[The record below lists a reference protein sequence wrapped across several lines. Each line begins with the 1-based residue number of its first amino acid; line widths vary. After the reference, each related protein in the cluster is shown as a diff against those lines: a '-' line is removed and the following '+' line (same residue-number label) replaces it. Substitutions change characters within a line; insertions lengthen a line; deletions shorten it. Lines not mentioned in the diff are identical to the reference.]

1 MKRFFPLFLV
11 FFHFFFS
18 INIYSQNNP
27 MDVNVRPDKM
37 MEWTRL
43 PSDAE
48 INVSIRNLQ
57 DELTQ
62 SISVNGVLVDGKRV
76 ELSEVIKS
84 HNKLL
89 AGKREPWTISNAK
102 IFGALISQYGTA
114 VRGYSLLQNQQTG
127 KFGFVYGYMGSY
139 RPQSIAEAYN
149 DYYNGIKN
157 SENGA
162 FGFAPPMGSSTEN
175 STVTGTDIDGIV
187 STEDNED
194 DIPWTLVVGGSIAAA
209 VAAIV
214 RKILKKGATAAA
226 KSATKPNK
234 NQKEKKEEE
243 NEEEAHYILQ
253 LNKESFQLKLNEPE
267 NLEVR
272 VWKVTA
278 KGEKKCDAN
287 IQIQNFEKALTVNPT
302 NGVGSLNAQL
312 LLQKQPKE
320 SNFNISVTA
329 NAEGHEFQR
338 NVTIRP
344 FGEMQIVVETAP
356 DNKRTLRP
364 DTFQTI
370 ACFAQVVDEN
380 GKNIPDLTEKIKF
393 DPKSDWIDVSETVL
407 DGDKMGVNIG
417 CTNPNP
423 NAAVSNP
430 PNSVTLSIIM
440 DEVADEEEP
449 LQNDLVITLLD
460 CKLEVEITECSFP
473 VTDEMSEISFNA
485 YIENTD
491 GEEDWNFTGEYRKG
505 IDPDEPLTEISFTR
519 KSETEVTITL
529 TGPILKPSGN
539 ETFLNKTLVISA
551 AQGEEKPLERQIN
564 VMVSQVGL
572 FIKHGVEGKNELM
585 FTANKP
591 FEINLDFALYK
602 YDKDTNQIVV
612 DKNGLE
618 GNLTFELQNEE
629 QESINFES
637 VLKPS
642 FSYDTLVTNIPYGR
656 YKFKTAEDIP
666 GFGDIRTL
674 NYLVKAPSGVDDNP
688 EAFEQLLKVR
698 VRTFGIGK
706 EFPEWVEAYE
716 QCKHIINNYVPI
728 GEPRN
733 KLNDLLEQR
742 KHTLGAEGL
751 TELRNRIWKIAQDL
765 ILAEG
770 AEGYKSME
778 VWANRIAVTLEWAE
792 WAGDLAFN
800 ALAAFYLKG
809 VGATGASIVKGGMIE
824 ALNFYIYDNDKGW
837 DIFAD
842 RQYEKIIPFLV
853 NVAKGRIVSIENIE
867 LVVKKNKI
875 LAWTIFISCEFL
887 YNLYQTKSVV
897 EAAKLTA
904 AQMRDE
910 LIMRKLT
917 AKLQKDALKYNIKI
931 TTPDEV
937 LDALVK
943 SVKTVNGE
951 EFIDPKK
958 LLEFM
963 RDPAAV
969 RTIKNHG
976 TEWMKNVFEKSR
988 NKIYEKHDADLKK
1001 YISET
1006 YKINP
1011 NDVKIDDFRTP
1022 GTDGKTNLNTDRD
1035 YRVLRKVK
1043 TKNGDIWIEVQSP
1056 NWKQKSYEIFG
1067 ETTGKPFGVDAQE
1080 WAESHQQRGTDRFD
1094 SEASKDYAD
1103 NTYNS
1108 ETGEINRNKPNIL
1121 KVKEGKGRLIDSEEL
1136 GNMYK
1141 NKVNN
1146 ALDPGMEPEAYAQA
1160 QKGVKTLKEVRDGY
1174 DAQGLDIPEIP
1185 DKLKKAMDIVEKAH
1199 VDANATPEHI
1209 EMLNKQLKNL
1219 EYGNIGDVAK
1229 DMADSFKD
1237 LKKHDS
1243 NDPRQVIF
1251 GW

>member
-1 MKRFFPLFLV
+1 MVMKSFFSYLLF
-11 FFHFFFS
+11 FFFS
-18 INIYSQNNP
+18 IIYSQS
-27 MDVNVRPDKM
+27 DYSFYQDD
-37 MEWTRL
+37 WTYL

-48 INVSIRNLQ
+48 IANTLNATYG
-57 DELTQ
+57 LTQ
-62 SISVNGVLVDGKRV
+62 GCVSGTSKIDTDL
-76 ELSEVIKS
+76 ELSKIIKY
-84 HNKLL
+84 HNKKL
-89 AGKREPWTISNAK
+89 AGQYEPTKISFVEIYVYYPYIGGNK
-102 IFGALISQYGTA
+102 IQRYHL
-114 VRGYSLLQNQQTG
+114 VQNHETG
-127 KFGFVYGYMGSY
+127 KFAFRYSFCADC
-139 RPQSIAEAYN
+139 PTTLLETYN
-149 DYYNGIKN
+149 EKYNYIKN
-157 SENGA
+157 SDDFA
-162 FGFAPPMGSSTEN
+162 FGFAPPLGSSSEN
-175 STVTGTDIDGIV
+175 SNISGADIDGIV
-187 STEDNED
+187 STEGNED
-194 DIPWTLVVGGSIAAA
+194 DIPWTLVVGGSIAVV

-226 KSATKPNK
+226 KSISKTNK
-234 NQKEKKEEE
+234 NQKEEKKEE

-253 LNKESFQLKLNEPE
+253 LSKESFQLKLNEPKT
-267 NLEVR
+267 LEIR

-278 KGEKKCDAN
+278 KGEKQCNAD
-287 IQIQNFEKALTVNPT
+287 IQIQNFEKALNVNPT
-302 NGVGSLNAQL
+302 NGVGSLNVQL

-320 SNFNISVTA
+320 SNFSILVAA

-338 NVTIRP
+338 SVNILP
-344 FGEMQIVVETAP
+344 FGEMQIIVKTEP
-356 DNKRTLRP
+356 DNKRSLRP

-370 ACFAQVVDEN
+370 ACYAQVVDEN

-393 DPKSDWIDVSETVL
+393 EPKSDWIDASETVL
-407 DGDKMGVNIG
+407 DADTMGINIG

-430 PNSVTLSIIM
+430 PSSVTLSVIM
-440 DEVADEEEP
+440 DEVAEGEEP
-449 LQNDLVITLLD
+449 LKNDLIITLLD
-460 CKLEVEITECSFP
+460 CKLEVEIVECSFP
-473 VTDEMSEISFNA
+473 VTEEMSEITFNA

-491 GEEDWNFTGEYRKG
+491 GEEDWNFSGEYRKG
-505 IDPDEPLTEISFTR
+505 IDPDEPLTEINISR
-519 KSETEVTITL
+519 KSETEVIITL
-529 TGPILKPSGN
+529 IGPILKPSGN

-551 AQGEEKPLERQIN
+551 AQGEEKPLERHIS
-564 VMVSQVGL
+564 VTVSQVGL
-572 FIKHGVEGKNELM
+572 FIKNGVQGKNELM

-591 FEINLDFALYK
+591 FETNLDFALYK
-602 YDKDTNQIVV
+602 YDKNTNQILV
-612 DKNGLE
+612 DEKGL
-618 GNLTFELQNEE
+618 GYLTFELQNEE
-629 QESINFES
+629 QEIINFES

-642 FSYDTLVTNIPYGR
+642 FSFDKLVTNIPYGR
-656 YKFKTAEDIP
+656 WNFKTEEDIP
-666 GFGDIRTL
+666 GFGDIKTL
-674 NYLVKAPSGVDDNP
+674 NYLVKSTFGVDDNP

-778 VWANRIAVTLEWAE
+778 VWANRITVTLEWTE

-800 ALAAFYLKG
+800 ALAAYYLKG
-809 VGATGASIVKGGMIE
+809 VGATGASMVKGGMIE

-837 DIFAD
+837 DVFAD
-842 RQYEKIIPFLV
+842 RQYEKIIPFLM
-853 NVAKGRIVSIENIE
+853 NVAKGRIISVENIE

-904 AQMRDE
+904 AQLRDE

-917 AKLQKDALKYNIKI
+917 AQLQKNALKYNIKI
-931 TTPDEV
+931 ATLDEV
-937 LDALVK
+937 LDDLVK

-951 EFIDPKK
+951 EIIDPKK

-976 TEWMKNVFEKSR
+976 TEWMKKVFEKSR

-1001 YISET
+1001 YIADT
-1006 YKINP
+1006 YKIDP
-1011 NDVKIDDFRTP
+1011 KDVKIDDFRTP
-1022 GTDGKTNLNTDRD
+1022 GIDGKTNLNTDRD

-1043 TKNGDIWIEVQSP
+1043 TTNGDVWIELQSP

-1067 ETTGKPFGVDAQE
+1067 EATGKPFGVGAKD

-1103 NTYNS
+1103 NTYNPD
-1108 ETGEINRNKPNIL
+1108 TGEINRNRPNIL
-1121 KVKEGKGRLIDSEEL
+1121 EVKEGRGRLIDSEEL

-1141 NKVNN
+1141 NKVNH
-1146 ALDPGMEPEAYAQA
+1146 ALEPGMEPEAFAQA
-1160 QKGVKTLKEVRDGY
+1160 KKGVDTLKKVREGY
-1174 DAQGLDIPEIP
+1174 DAQGLDVPKIP
-1185 DKLKKAMDIVEKAH
+1185 DKLKQAMDIVEKAH
-1199 VDANATPEHI
+1199 VDVNATPEHI
-1209 EMLNKQLKNL
+1209 EMINKQLKDL
-1219 EYGNIGDVAK
+1219 KYENIGDVAK

>member
-1 MKRFFPLFLV
+1 MRLFQFYCILFL
-11 FFHFFFS
+11 FS
-18 INIYSQNNP
+18 IVGYSQSNP
-27 MDVNVRPDKM
+27 MNVNVKPDQM

-43 PSDAE
+43 PSDGEIAE
-48 INVSIRNLQ
+48 AVRNLQ

-62 SISVNGVLVDGKRV
+62 DISVNGVQVDSKRV
-76 ELSEVIKS
+76 ELSQVIKS

-89 AGKREPWTISNAK
+89 AGKREPWTISSAR
-102 IFGALISQYGTA
+102 IFAGTISQYRTTIW
-114 VRGYSLLQNQQTG
+114 GYSLRQNQQTG
-127 KFGFVYGYMGSY
+127 KFGFVYGYMGKY
-139 RPQSIAEAYN
+139 RPQSISEAYN
-149 DYYNGIKN
+149 DRYNSIKN
-157 SENGA
+157 SDNEA
-162 FGFAPPMGSSTEN
+162 FGFAPPMGSSAEN
-175 STVTGTDIDGIV
+175 STIAGTDIDGIV
-187 STEDNED
+187 PIDENED
-194 DIPWTLVVGGSIAAA
+194 DIPWELVIGGSIAAV
-209 VAAIV
+209 VAAIL
-214 RKILKKGATAAA
+214 RKILKKGVSAAA
-226 KSATKPNK
+226 NSKSTSKKEK
-234 NQKEKKEEE
+234 NQKEKKEE
-243 NEEEAHYILQ
+243 NEEEANYILQ
-253 LNKESFQLKLNEPE
+253 LNKNNFQLKLNEPE
-267 NLEVR
+267 TLEAR
-272 VWKVTA
+272 VWKVTS
-278 KGEKKCDAN
+278 KGEKQCNAD
-287 IQIQNFEKALTVNPT
+287 IQIQNPEKALKITPTTGVN
-302 NGVGSLNAQL
+302 NLEAQL
-312 LLQKQPKE
+312 LLQQQPKE
-320 SNFNISVTA
+320 PNFNIIVTA

-338 NVTIRP
+338 AVNIRP

-356 DNKRTLRP
+356 DNKRSLRP

-370 ACFAQVVDEN
+370 ACYAQVVDEN
-380 GKNIPDLTEKIKF
+380 GKNIPDLTKKIKF
-393 DPKSDWIDVSETVL
+393 DPKSDWVDVSETVL

-430 PNSVTLSIIM
+430 PNTVTLSIFM
-440 DEVADEEEP
+440 DEVAEGEEP

-473 VTDEMSEISFNA
+473 VTEEISEITFDA

-491 GEEDWNFTGEYRKG
+491 GDEDWNFSGEYRKG
-505 IDPDEPLTEISFTR
+505 IDPDEPLTEISISR

-539 ETFLNKTLVISA
+539 ETFLNKTLIISA
-551 AQGEEKPLERQIN
+551 AQGEEKPLERRIS
-564 VMVSQVGL
+564 VSVSQVGL
-572 FIKHGVEGKNELM
+572 FIKKGVEGTNELM
-585 FTANKP
+585 FTADKP
-591 FEINLDFALYK
+591 FESNLDFALYK
-602 YDKDTNQIVV
+602 YDKNSNQIVV
-612 DKNGLE
+612 DENGLE
-618 GNLTFELQNEE
+618 YLTFELQNEE
-629 QESINFES
+629 QELINLAS
-637 VLKPS
+637 VLNPTLS
-642 FSYDTLVTNIPYGR
+642 FDKLVTNIPYGR
-656 YKFKTAEDIP
+656 WNFKTQEDIP
-666 GFGDIRTL
+666 GFGEIHTL
-674 NYLVKAPSGVDDNP
+674 NYLVKAPFGIDDNP
-688 EAFEQLLKVR
+688 EVFEQILKVR
-698 VRTFGIGK
+698 VRTYGIGK

-716 QCKHIINNYVPI
+716 QCKHIINNYVPV

-733 KLNDLLEQR
+733 KLNDILEAR
-742 KHTLGAEGL
+742 KLVLGAEGL

-778 VWANRIAVTLEWAE
+778 VWANRITVTLEWTE

-800 ALAAFYLKG
+800 ALAAYYLKG
-809 VGATGASIVKGGMIE
+809 VGAVGASMVKGGMIE

-837 DIFAD
+837 DVFVD
-842 RQYEKIIPFLV
+842 RQYEKIIPFLM
-853 NVAKGRIVSIENIE
+853 NVAKGRLISIENIE

-897 EAAKLTA
+897 EAAKITA
-904 AQMRDE
+904 AQLRDE

-917 AKLQKDALKYNIKI
+917 AKLQNDALKYNLKF
-931 TTPDEV
+931 TSPDEV

-951 EFIDPKK
+951 DIIDPKK

-976 TEWMKNVFEKSR
+976 TEWMKQVFEKSR
-988 NKIYEKHDADLKK
+988 NKIYKQHDAELKK

-1006 YKINP
+1006 YKIEP
-1011 NDVKIDDFRTP
+1011 NDIKIDDFRTP

-1043 TKNGDIWIEVQSP
+1043 TKNGDVWIEVQSP

-1067 ETTGKPFGVDAQE
+1067 ETTGKPEGVSSQE

-1103 NTYNS
+1103 NTYNPD
-1108 ETGEINRNKPNIL
+1108 TGEINRNKPNIL
-1121 KVKEGKGRLIDSEEL
+1121 QVKEGKGRLIDSEEL

-1141 NKVNN
+1141 NKVNH
-1146 ALDPGMEPEAYAQA
+1146 ALEPGMEPEAYAQA
-1160 QKGVKTLKEVRDGY
+1160 KKGVDTLKKVRDGY
-1174 DAQGLDIPEIP
+1174 GVQGLDVPEIP

-1209 EMLNKQLKNL
+1209 EMLNKKLKDL
-1219 EYGNIGDVAK
+1219 DYKNIGDVAK

>member
-1 MKRFFPLFLV
+1 
-11 FFHFFFS
+11 
-18 INIYSQNNP
+18 
-27 MDVNVRPDKM
+27 MDVIVRPDQM

-43 PSDAE
+43 PSDSE
-48 INVSIRNLQ
+48 IANASRHLQ
-57 DELTQ
+57 AELTQ
-62 SISVNGVLVDGKRV
+62 DISVNGVLVANRRV

-84 HNKLL
+84 HNKEL
-89 AGKREPWTISNAK
+89 AGKREPWTISNAR
-102 IFGALISQYGTA
+102 IFGALITQYGTA
-114 VRGYSLLQNQQTG
+114 VRGYSLRQNHKTG
-127 KFGFVYGYMGSY
+127 EFGFVYGYMGGGY

-149 DYYNGIKN
+149 DHYNSIKN

-162 FGFAPPMGSSTEN
+162 FGFAPPMGSSSEN
-175 STVTGTDIDGIV
+175 SSISGTDIDGIV
-187 STEDNED
+187 PIDENED
-194 DIPWTLVVGGSIAAA
+194 DIPWTLVIGASIAAA
-209 VAAIV
+209 VAAIL
-214 RKILKKGATAAA
+214 RKILKKGAKVAA
-226 KSATKPNK
+226 KSVTKTNK

-243 NEEEAHYILQ
+243 KEEDAHYILQ

-267 NLEVR
+267 TLEVR

-278 KGEKKCDAN
+278 KGEKKCDAD
-287 IQIQNFEKALTVNPT
+287 IQIQNSEKALNVNPT
-302 NGVGSLNAQL
+302 NGMGSLNAQL

-320 SNFNISVTA
+320 PNFNILITA
-329 NAEGHEFQR
+329 NAEGNVFQR
-338 NVTIRP
+338 SVNIRP
-344 FGEMQIVVETAP
+344 FGEMQIIVETAP
-356 DNKRTLRP
+356 DNKRSLRP

-370 ACFAQVVDEN
+370 ACYAQVVDEN

-393 DPKSDWIDVSETVL
+393 NPKSDWIDVSETVL
-407 DGDKMGVNIG
+407 DGDKMGINIG

-430 PNSVTLSIIM
+430 PNTVTLSILM
-440 DEVADEEEP
+440 DEVAEGEEP
-449 LQNDLVITLLD
+449 LKNDLLITLLD

-473 VTDEMSEISFNA
+473 VTEEMSEITFNA
-485 YIENTD
+485 FIENPD
-491 GEEDWNFTGEYRKG
+491 GDEDWNFSGEYRKG
-505 IDPDEPLTEISFTR
+505 IDPDIPLTEINISR
-519 KSETEVTITL
+519 KSETEVSITL
-529 TGPILKPSGN
+529 TGPILNPSGN

-551 AQGEEKPLERQIN
+551 AQGDEKPLERHIS
-564 VMVSQVGL
+564 VTVSQVGL
-572 FIKHGVEGKNELM
+572 FIKHGVEAHNELM

-591 FEINLDFALYK
+591 FETNLDFALYK
-602 YDKDTNQIVV
+602 YDKNTNQIVV
-612 DKNGLE
+612 DKDGLE
-618 GNLTFELQNEE
+618 DKLTFELQNED

-642 FSYDTLVTNIPYGR
+642 FAYDKLVTNIPYGR
-656 YKFKTAEDIP
+656 YHFKTQEEIP
-666 GFGDIRTL
+666 GLGDIRTL
-674 NYLVKAPSGVDDNP
+674 NYLVKAPYGIDDNQ

-716 QCKHIINNYVPI
+716 QCQYIINNYVPA
-728 GEPRN
+728 GEPRI
-733 KLNDLLEQR
+733 KLYDILEER
-742 KHTLGAEGL
+742 KKVLGAEGL
-751 TELRNRIWKIAQDL
+751 TELRNRIWKVAQDL

-770 AEGYKSME
+770 AEGYKSMQ
-778 VWANRIAVTLEWAE
+778 VWANRITVTLEWTE

-809 VGATGASIVKGGMIE
+809 LGATGASLVKGGMIE
-824 ALNFYIYDNDKGW
+824 ALNFYIYENDKGW
-837 DIFAD
+837 DVFAD
-842 RQYEKIIPFLV
+842 RQYEKIIPFLM
-853 NVAKGRIVSIENIE
+853 NVAKGRLISIENIE
-867 LVVKKNKI
+867 LVVKNNKV

-904 AQMRDE
+904 AQLRDE
-910 LIMRKLT
+910 LIIRKLT
-917 AKLQKDALKYNIKI
+917 AQLQKNALKYNIKI

-937 LDALVK
+937 LDDLVK

-969 RTIKNHG
+969 RTIKKHG
-976 TEWMKNVFEKSR
+976 TEWMKQVFEKSR
-988 NKIYEKHDADLKK
+988 NKIYEKHDTALKK
-1001 YISET
+1001 YISDT
-1006 YKINP
+1006 YKLDLK
-1011 NDVKIDDFRTP
+1011 DVKIDDFRTP

-1043 TKNGDIWIEVQSP
+1043 TKNGDVWIEVQSP

-1067 ETTGKPFGVDAQE
+1067 ETTGKPFGVDAKD

-1103 NTYNS
+1103 NTYNP

-1121 KVKEGKGRLIDSEEL
+1121 EVKEGKGRLIDSEEL

-1141 NKVNN
+1141 NKVNH
-1146 ALDPGMEPEAYAQA
+1146 ALEPGMEPEAYAQA
-1160 QKGVKTLKEVRDGY
+1160 KKGVDTLKKVRDGY
-1174 DAQGLDIPEIP
+1174 GVQGLDVPEIP
-1185 DKLKKAMDIVEKAH
+1185 DKLKKAMDIVERAH

-1209 EMLNKQLKNL
+1209 EMLNKKLKDLDYKNV
-1219 EYGNIGDVAK
+1219 GDVAK
-1229 DMADSFKD
+1229 DMANSFKD
-1237 LKKHDS
+1237 LKKHDLK
-1243 NDPRQVIF
+1243 NPRQVIF

>member
-1 MKRFFPLFLV
+1 MNV
-11 FFHFFFS
+11 
-18 INIYSQNNP
+18 
-27 MDVNVRPDKM
+27 DVRPDQM
-37 MEWTRL
+37 LEWTRL
-43 PSDAE
+43 PSDSE
-48 INVSIRNLQ
+48 IADAVRNLQ
-57 DELTQ
+57 AELTQ
-62 SISVNGVLVDGKRV
+62 DISVNGVQVDSKRV
-76 ELSEVIKS
+76 ELSDVIKS

-102 IFGALISQYGTA
+102 IFGAIISQYGTA
-114 VRGYSLLQNQQTG
+114 VKGYSLLQNHQTG

-149 DYYNGIKN
+149 DHYNTIKN

-162 FGFAPPMGSSTEN
+162 FGFAPPMGSSAEN
-175 STVTGTDIDGIV
+175 SNIAGTDIDGIV
-187 STEDNED
+187 STDSEEG
-194 DIPWTLVVGGSIAAA
+194 DIPWTLVIGGSIAAIVA
-209 VAAIV
+209 VIL
-214 RKILKKGATAAA
+214 RKILKKGASAAL
-226 KSATKPNK
+226 KSKSNSKTDK
-234 NQKEKKEEE
+234 NQKEEKKEE
-243 NEEEAHYILQ
+243 NEEDAHYILQ
-253 LNKESFQLKLNEPE
+253 LNKETFQLKLNEPE
-267 NLEVR
+267 TLEIR

-278 KGEKKCDAN
+278 KGEKKCDAD
-287 IQIQNFEKALTVNPT
+287 IQIQNSEKALTINPT

-312 LLQKQPKE
+312 LLQKLPKE
-320 SNFNISVTA
+320 PNFNILVTA

-338 NVTIRP
+338 SVNIRP
-344 FGEMQIVVETAP
+344 YGEMQIVAETFP
-356 DNKRTLRP
+356 DNKRSLRP

-407 DGDKMGVNIG
+407 DGDKMGINIG

-430 PNSVTLSIIM
+430 PNSVTLSIVM
-440 DEVADEEEP
+440 DEVAEGEEP
-449 LQNDLVITLLD
+449 LQTDLVITLLD
-460 CKLEVEITECSFP
+460 CKLEVEVTECSFP
-473 VTDEMSEISFNA
+473 VTEEMSEITFDA

-491 GEEDWNFTGEYRKG
+491 GDEDWNFSGEYRKG
-505 IDPDEPLTEISFTR
+505 IDPDEPLTEISISI
-519 KSETEVTITL
+519 KSETEASITL
-529 TGPILKPSGN
+529 TGPVLKPSGN

-551 AQGEEKPLERQIN
+551 AQGEEKPLERHIS
-564 VMVSQVGL
+564 VTVSQVGL

-585 FTANKP
+585 FTADKP
-591 FEINLDFALYK
+591 FESNLDFALYK
-602 YDKDTNQIVV
+602 YDKNTNQIIV
-612 DKNGLE
+612 DNDGLAC
-618 GNLTFELQNEE
+618 LTFELQNEE
-629 QESINFES
+629 QEIINFES

-642 FSYDTLVTNIPYGR
+642 FTYDKLVTNIPYGR
-656 YKFKTAEDIP
+656 YQFKTEEDIP
-666 GFGDIRTL
+666 GFGDIKTL
-674 NYLVKAPSGVDDNP
+674 NFLVKAPFGIDDNP
-688 EAFEQLLKVR
+688 EDFEQILKVR

-716 QCKHIINNYVPI
+716 QCKHIINNYVPV

-733 KLNDLLEQR
+733 KLNDILEAR
-742 KHTLGAEGL
+742 KLVLGAEGL

-778 VWANRIAVTLEWAE
+778 VWANRITVTLEWTE

-809 VGATGASIVKGGMIE
+809 VGATGASLVKGGMIE

-837 DIFAD
+837 DVFAD
-842 RQYEKIIPFLV
+842 RQYQKIIPFLM
-853 NVAKGRIVSIENIE
+853 NVAKGRLISIENIE
-867 LVVKKNKI
+867 LVVKNNKV

-904 AQMRDE
+904 AQLRDE

-917 AKLQKDALKYNIKI
+917 AKLQNDALKYNLKF
-931 TTPDEV
+931 TSPDEV
-937 LDALVK
+937 LDDLVK

-969 RTIKNHG
+969 RTIKNNG
-976 TEWMKNVFEKSR
+976 TEWMKKVFEKSR
-988 NKIYEKHDADLKK
+988 NKIYEKHDAELKK
-1001 YISET
+1001 YVSET
-1006 YKINP
+1006 YKLDP

-1022 GTDGKTNLNTDRD
+1022 GTDGKTKLNTDRD

-1043 TKNGDIWIEVQSP
+1043 TKNGDVWIEVQSP

-1067 ETTGKPFGVDAQE
+1067 ETTGKPFGVDAKD

-1103 NTYNS
+1103 NTYNPD
-1108 ETGEINRNKPNIL
+1108 TGEINRNKPNIL
-1121 KVKEGKGRLIDSEEL
+1121 QVKEGKGRLIDSEEL

-1141 NKVNN
+1141 NKVTH
-1146 ALDPGMEPEAYAQA
+1146 ALEPGMEPEAYAQA
-1160 QKGVKTLKEVRDGY
+1160 KKGVDTLKKVRDGY
-1174 DAQGLDIPEIP
+1174 GVQGLDVPEIP

-1209 EMLNKQLKNL
+1209 EMLNNQLKDL
-1219 EYGNIGDVAK
+1219 DYKNIGDVAK

>member
-1 MKRFFPLFLV
+1 MKSYVYLVFVLFLYSFEV
-11 FFHFFFS
+11 FP
-18 INIYSQNNP
+18 QENP
-27 MDVNVRPDKM
+27 MNVNVRPDQM
-37 MEWTRL
+37 LEWTRL

-48 INVSIRNLQ
+48 IADAVRNLQ
-57 DELTQ
+57 AELTQ
-62 SISVNGVLVDGKRV
+62 DISVNGVQVDSKRV
-76 ELSEVIKS
+76 ELSDVIKS
-84 HNKLL
+84 HNKEL

-102 IFGALISQYGTA
+102 IFGAIISQYGTA
-114 VRGYSLLQNQQTG
+114 IRGYSLLQNHQTG

-149 DYYNGIKN
+149 DHYNTIKN

-162 FGFAPPMGSSTEN
+162 FGFAPPMGSSSEN
-175 STVTGTDIDGIV
+175 SSITGTDIEGIV
-187 STEDNED
+187 STEGNED
-194 DIPWTLVVGGSIAAA
+194 DIPWTLVIGGSIAAV

-214 RKILKKGATAAA
+214 RKILKKGAVAAA
-226 KSATKPNK
+226 KSAPKSNK
-234 NQKEKKEEE
+234 DQKEEKKEE

-253 LNKESFQLKLNEPE
+253 LSKESFQLKLNEPE
-267 NLEVR
+267 TLEIR

-278 KGEKKCDAN
+278 KGEKQCNAN
-287 IQIQNFEKALTVNPT
+287 IQIQNFDKALNVNPT
-302 NGVGSLNAQL
+302 NGVGNLNTQL

-320 SNFNISVTA
+320 SNFSILVNA

-338 NVTIRP
+338 AVNIRP
-344 FGEMQIVVETAP
+344 FGEMQIIVETTP
-356 DNKRTLRP
+356 DNKRSLRP

-370 ACFAQVVDEN
+370 ACYAQVVDEN

-407 DGDKMGVNIG
+407 DADKMGINIG

-430 PNSVTLSIIM
+430 PNSVTLSILM
-440 DEVADEEEP
+440 DEVAEGEEP
-449 LQNDLVITLLD
+449 LQNDLVITLID
-460 CKLEVEITECSFP
+460 CKLEVEVTECSFP
-473 VTDEMSEISFNA
+473 VTDELLEITFSA
-485 YIENTD
+485 YIENPD
-491 GEEDWNFTGEYRKG
+491 GDEDWNFRGEYRKG
-505 IDPDEPLTEISFTR
+505 IDTDEPLTEISINR
-519 KSETEVTITL
+519 KSETEVSITL
-529 TGPILKPSGN
+529 TGPILKPRGN

-585 FTANKP
+585 FTADKP
-591 FEINLDFALYK
+591 FETNLDFALYK
-602 YDKDTNQIVV
+602 YDKNTNQIIV
-612 DKNGLE
+612 DKDGLS
-618 GNLTFELQNEE
+618 GLTFELQNDE
-629 QESINFES
+629 QEIINFES
-637 VLKPS
+637 VLKPT

-656 YKFKTAEDIP
+656 YKFKTEDDIP

-674 NYLVKAPSGVDDNP
+674 NFLVKAPFGVDDNP
-688 EAFEQLLKVR
+688 AAFEQLLKVR

-733 KLNDLLEQR
+733 KLNEILEQR
-742 KHTLGAEGL
+742 KLVLGAEGL

-778 VWANRIAVTLEWAE
+778 VWANRITVTLEWTE

-809 VGATGASIVKGGMIE
+809 VGATGASLVKGGMIE
-824 ALNFYIYDNDKGW
+824 ALNFYIYDNNKGW
-837 DIFAD
+837 DVFAH
-842 RQYEKIIPFLV
+842 RQYEKIIPFLM
-853 NVAKGRIVSIENIE
+853 NVAKGRIISIENIE
-867 LVVKKNKI
+867 LVVKKNKV

-887 YNLYQTKSVV
+887 FNLYQTKSVV

-904 AQMRDE
+904 AQLRDE

-917 AKLQKDALKYNIKI
+917 AKLQNDALKYNLKF
-931 TTPDEV
+931 TSPDEV
-937 LDALVK
+937 LDDLVK

-951 EFIDPKK
+951 EIIDPKK

-969 RTIKNHG
+969 RTIKKHG
-976 TEWMKNVFEKSR
+976 TEWMKQVFEKSR
-988 NKIYEKHDADLKK
+988 NKIYEKHDNELKK

-1006 YKINP
+1006 YKLDP
-1011 NDVKIDDFRTP
+1011 KDVKIDDFRTP
-1022 GTDGKTNLNTDRD
+1022 GSGGETNLNTDRD

-1043 TKNGDIWIEVQSP
+1043 TKNGDVWIELQSP

-1067 ETTGKPFGVDAQE
+1067 ETTGKPFGVDDQK

-1103 NTYNS
+1103 NTYNP

-1121 KVKEGKGRLIDSEEL
+1121 QVKEGKGRLIDSEEL

-1141 NKVNN
+1141 NKVKN
-1146 ALDPGMEPEAYAQA
+1146 ALDPGMEPEAFAQA
-1160 QKGVKTLKEVRDGY
+1160 KKGVKTLKEVRDSYGV
-1174 DAQGLDIPEIP
+1174 QGLDVPKIP

-1209 EMLNKQLKNL
+1209 EMLNKKLNDLDYKNV
-1219 EYGNIGDVAK
+1219 GDVAK
-1229 DMADSFKD
+1229 DIADSFKD
-1237 LKKHDS
+1237 LNKFDS
-1243 NDPRQVIF
+1243 KNPTQVII

>member
-1 MKRFFPLFLV
+1 MKLYVYLVFVLFLYTFEV
-11 FFHFFFS
+11 FP
-18 INIYSQNNP
+18 QENP
-27 MDVNVRPDKM
+27 MNVTVRPDKM
-37 MEWTRL
+37 LEWTRL

-48 INVSIRNLQ
+48 ITDAVRNLQ
-57 DELTQ
+57 AELTQ
-62 SISVNGVLVDGKRV
+62 EISVNGVQVDSKRV

-84 HNKLL
+84 HNKEL
-89 AGKREPWTISNAK
+89 AGKRAPWTISSAK
-102 IFGALISQYGTA
+102 IFGAIISQYGTA
-114 VRGYSLLQNQQTG
+114 VRGYSLLQNGQTG

-139 RPQSIAEAYN
+139 RPKSISEAYN
-149 DYYNGIKN
+149 DSYNGIKN

-162 FGFAPPMGSSTEN
+162 FGFAPPMGSGTDN
-175 STVTGTDIDGIV
+175 SNISGTDIEGIV

-194 DIPWTLVVGGSIAAA
+194 DIPWTLVVGGSIAVA
-209 VAAIV
+209 VAAIL
-214 RKILKKGATAAA
+214 RKILKKGAVAAG
-226 KSATKPNK
+226 KSASKSNK
-234 NQKEKKEEE
+234 NQKEQKEKEDK
-243 NEEEAHYILQ
+243 EEAHYILQ
-253 LNKESFQLKLNEPE
+253 LSKETFQLKLNEPE
-267 NLEVR
+267 TLEIR

-278 KGEKKCDAN
+278 KGEKQCNAN
-287 IQIQNFEKALTVNPT
+287 IQIQNFEKALNVNPT

-320 SNFNISVTA
+320 ANFSILVAA

-338 NVTIRP
+338 AVNIRP
-344 FGEMQIVVETAP
+344 FGEMQIVVETVP
-356 DNKRTLRP
+356 GNKRSLRP

-370 ACFAQVVDEN
+370 ACYAQVVDEN

-393 DPKSDWIDVSETVL
+393 EPKSDWIDMSETVS
-407 DGDKMGVNIG
+407 DNDKIGVNIG

-440 DEVADEEEP
+440 DEVAEGEEP
-449 LQNDLVITLLD
+449 LQTDLVITLLD
-460 CKLEVEITECSFP
+460 CKLEVEVKECSFP
-473 VTDEMSEISFNA
+473 VTDELSEIVFNA
-485 YIENTD
+485 YIENPD
-491 GEEDWNFTGEYRKG
+491 GDEDWNFSGEYRKG
-505 IDPDEPLTEISFTR
+505 IDPDEPLTEISINR
-519 KSETEVTITL
+519 KAETEVIITL
-529 TGPILKPSGN
+529 TGPILKPGGN

-551 AQGEEKPLERQIN
+551 AQGDEKPLERHIS
-564 VMVSQVGL
+564 VTVSQVGL
-572 FIKHGVEGKNELM
+572 FVKHGVEGKNELM

-591 FEINLDFALYK
+591 FETNLDFALYK
-602 YDKDTNQIVV
+602 YDKNSNQIIV
-612 DKNGLE
+612 DKEGLS
-618 GNLTFELQNEE
+618 NLTFELQNEE
-629 QESINFES
+629 QESVNFES

-642 FSYDTLVTNIPYGR
+642 FLYDTLVTNIPYGR
-656 YKFKTAEDIP
+656 YKFKTEEDIP
-666 GFGDIRTL
+666 GLGDVRTL
-674 NYLVKAPSGVDDNP
+674 NYLAKAPFGIHDNP
-688 EAFEQLLKVR
+688 EAFEQILKVR

-778 VWANRIAVTLEWAE
+778 VWANRITVTLEWTE

-800 ALAAFYLKG
+800 ALAAYYLKG
-809 VGATGASIVKGGMIE
+809 VGAMGASMVKGGMIE
-824 ALNFYIYDNDKGW
+824 GLNFYIYDNDKGW
-837 DIFAD
+837 DVFAD
-842 RQYEKIIPFLV
+842 RQYEKIIPFLM
-853 NVAKGRIVSIENIE
+853 NVAKGRLISIENIE
-867 LVVKKNKI
+867 LVVKKNKV
-875 LAWTIFISCEFL
+875 LAWTIFVSCEFL

-917 AKLQKDALKYNIKI
+917 AQLHKNALKYNIKI

-937 LDALVK
+937 LDTLVK

-951 EFIDPKK
+951 EIIDPKK

-976 TEWMKNVFEKSR
+976 TEWMKKVFENSR
-988 NKIYEKHDADLKK
+988 NKIYEKHDAALKK
-1001 YISET
+1001 HISNT
-1006 YKINP
+1006 YKLDPKDI
-1011 NDVKIDDFRTP
+1011 KIDDFRTP

-1043 TKNGDIWIEVQSP
+1043 TKNGDVWIEVQSP

-1067 ETTGKPFGVDAQE
+1067 ETTGKPEGVSSQE

-1103 NTYNS
+1103 NTFNPN
-1108 ETGEINRNKPNIL
+1108 TGEINKNKPNIL
-1121 KVKEGKGRLIDSEEL
+1121 QVKEGKGRLIDSEEL

-1141 NKVNN
+1141 NKVNH
-1146 ALDPGMEPEAYAQA
+1146 ALEPGMEPEAYAQA
-1160 QKGVKTLKEVRDGY
+1160 KKGVDTLKKVRDGY
-1174 DAQGLDIPEIP
+1174 GVQGLDVPEIP
-1185 DKLKKAMDIVEKAH
+1185 DKLKKAMDIVENAH
-1199 VDANATPEHI
+1199 VDANATPQHI
-1209 EMLNKQLKNL
+1209 KMLNNKLKDLNYDNL
-1219 EYGNIGDVAK
+1219 GDVAK
-1229 DMADSFKD
+1229 DLANSFKD